1 LPVSRVAVAFHFLSF
16 LHNERHPLLRGS
28 DMCIETEFEQQEAVR
43 ARLDGF
49 ETVMAAAL
57 EALFS
62 KDRRAKQKFA
72 SRLAMLELL
81 TRQQNAH
88 ADLLDTV
95 GRFRELVTDEDDL
108 CLAGTASH

>member
-1 LPVSRVAVAFHFLSF
+1 
-16 LHNERHPLLRGS
+16 
-28 DMCIETEFEQQEAVR
+28 MCIETEFEHREAVR

-49 ETVMAAAL
+49 ESVMAAAL

-62 KDRRAKQKFA
+62 KDRRARQKFA
-72 SRLAMLELL
+72 ARLAMLELL

-95 GRFRELVTDEDDL
+95 GRFRDLATDEDEV
-108 CLAGTASH
+108 CLAGTTTR